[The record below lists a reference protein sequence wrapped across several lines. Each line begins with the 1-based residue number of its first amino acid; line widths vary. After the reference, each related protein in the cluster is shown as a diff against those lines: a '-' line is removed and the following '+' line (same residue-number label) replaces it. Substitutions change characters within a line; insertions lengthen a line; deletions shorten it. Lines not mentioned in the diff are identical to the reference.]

1 MIPNYCNLRKLSMKK
16 RIWELD
22 AMRGVFMIAIIL
34 FHLMYDLVYLFG
46 VVELST
52 PFAQKLYQFG
62 NDWGGTP
69 FLILSGL
76 CATIGSKPVKRGLT
90 VIGGGLIINLVTA
103 GMYFLNFA
111 DKGIIIYYGVLHC
124 IGTCMLL
131 WPLLRKLPTPVM
143 LVLGLAMAAVGLYM
157 RHNVWVDFPWL
168 IPLGFVPRTFVS
180 SDFFPLLP
188 NLGYFLIG
196 AVLGKTFYAKKE
208 SLLPQV
214 NECSPMIRFFSF
226 FGKNSLLLYL
236 LHQPVLAGLVGL
248 WVMLM

>member
-1 MIPNYCNLRKLSMKK
+1 MKK

-22 AMRGVFMIAIIL
+22 ALRGIFMILIIF

-46 VVELST
+46 IVELTT
-52 PFAQKLYQFG
+52 PLAKSLYQFG

-69 FLILSGL
+69 FLLLSGL
-76 CATIGSKPVKRGLT
+76 CVTIGSKPVKRGLT

-103 GMYFLNFA
+103 GMYFLGFA
-111 DKGIIIYYGVLHC
+111 DKSIIIYFGVLHC

-131 WPLLRKLPTPVM
+131 WPLFRKLPSS
-143 LVLGLAMAAVGLYM
+143 VLLIFGIIMAAAGLYM

-168 IPLGFVPRTFVS
+168 IPLGFVPRTFAS

-196 AVLGKTFYAKKE
+196 AAAGRTFYAQKV
-208 SLLPQV
+208 SLLPKV
-214 NECSPMIRFFSF
+214 NANNPVIRFFSF
-226 FGKNSLLLYL
+226 FGKHSLIIYL
-236 LHQPVLAGLVGL
+236 LHQPILAALVSL
-248 WVMLM
+248 WVMIA

>member
-1 MIPNYCNLRKLSMKK
+1 MKK

-22 AMRGVFMIAIIL
+22 ALRGVFMIAIIF
-34 FHLMYDLVYLFG
+34 FHLMYDLIYLFG
-46 VVELST
+46 IVELTT
-52 PFAQKLYQFG
+52 PLAHSLYQLG

-69 FLILSGL
+69 FLVISGL
-76 CATIGSKPVKRGLT
+76 CATIGSKPVQRGLT

-103 GMYFLNFA
+103 GMYFLDFA

-131 WPLLRKLPTPVM
+131 WPLLKKLSPPALLIIG
-143 LVLGLAMAAVGLYM
+143 LVLATVGLYM

-180 SDFFPLLP
+180 SDYFPLLP
-188 NLGYFLIG
+188 NLGYFMIG
-196 AVLGKTFYAKKE
+196 AAAGKRFYAAKT

-214 NECSPMIRFFSF
+214 DPQNPVIRFFSF
-226 FGKNSLLLYL
+226 FGKNSLLIYL
-236 LHQPVLAGLVGL
+236 LHQPILAALVSL
-248 WVMLM
+248 WVMLT

>member
-1 MIPNYCNLRKLSMKK
+1 MKK

-22 AMRGVFMIAIIL
+22 ALRGVFMILIIL

-46 VVELST
+46 IVELST
-52 PFAQKLYQFG
+52 PLARSLYQLG

-76 CATIGSKPVKRGLT
+76 CATIGSKPIKRGLT

-103 GMYFLNFA
+103 CMYFFGFA
-111 DKGIIIYYGVLHC
+111 DKSIIIYFGVLHC

-131 WPLLRKLPTPVM
+131 WSLFRKLPTS
-143 LVLGLAMAAVGLYM
+143 VLLILGIAMAAVGLYM
-157 RHNVWVDFPWL
+157 RHNVYVDFPWL
-168 IPLGFVPRTFVS
+168 IPLGFVPRTFAS

-196 AVLGKTFYAKKE
+196 AAAGRTFYKSKAT
-208 SLLPQV
+208 LLPNANANNPV
-214 NECSPMIRFFSF
+214 IRFFSF
-226 FGKNSLLLYL
+226 FGKHSLIIYL
-236 LHQPVLAGLVGL
+236 LHQPILAGLVGL
-248 WVMLM
+248 WVMFL